1 MEPASVDEEAKEAKP
16 LPKTV
21 EKRLSF
27 RQRMSFRANFTQG
40 WSERVSGVIVARPRA
55 ILACMFAVAVL
66 VVVGLAGVGVEV
78 SVQTQYDW
86 NVEDSVATIRRDMVE
101 AADDDVDDA
110 RLTERSDP
118 TYWWNF
124 YYTTKSF
131 AGKRT
136 CDAPR
141 GLFTPENVREI
152 CETEQLLLRRNYDK
166 YCLLAP
172 GAGDGAGECAPLRQS
187 LAGFFYSADVT
198 ELAGGDC
205 PLLSEADVDAVAA
218 RMYADRDAYGIFLDS
233 GPWDGAGYACR
244 ARSFYAFATPLPGED
259 AIGALG
265 DSQFDDISEDAVKA
279 GDDLLDRFDMKES
292 FMRSAYYKDARAGDP
307 KMSVLWFSNFVL
319 YEEWNFLVFSDLAF
333 AVFSVIFVWIWI
345 RVHVGSTVV
354 ATISMAQIVFS
365 MPLSLFVYRVFL
377 QITYFSPMQILA
389 IFVILGIG
397 ADDVFVYSDAWHQSR
412 AECPPRDGE
421 GEGDVLR
428 RRVAFAYAR
437 ALQAIFNTSFT
448 TAFAFL
454 ATSISPIMPLH
465 TFGVFAAIAI
475 LMNYGLVM
483 TVTPAVWVLC
493 DRAGPGRCGAARA
506 RMASCCSRRCEARK
520 DGRSLS
526 TRFVE
531 AYLRVV
537 SRRRVA
543 LGLVAAMLCGGCA
556 LSVAASRLRPP
567 NAQEEWLPPDH
578 MFSRVLDL
586 TEDGSFDAQ
595 RAQRYPTVSLL
606 WGLDHLSRPKF
617 VRYEPEKHRG
627 DVHYSAPIRLH
638 ETAAQQQVLYA
649 CDQLRTSDGGA
660 LTRPGSTVCFL
671 EEFQAWHA
679 ATYDGATTY
688 DLGAETFDARL
699 SIFRETTAPTNEVN
713 VVASWKELIGFVD
726 GELRFVRVD
735 AKLSVIEEGAMDKK
749 KRRLGQFN
757 DLVDRVERAGGAE
770 FLGDDLFHSSEA
782 WVWYKTQ
789 TALVK
794 GLLLGLSLAFPVAFA
809 VLVLATQ
816 NVILATFAIASI
828 GFIVSSVLGA
838 CYAMGW
844 HLGVKESI
852 AGVIVI
858 GLAVDYTI
866 HLGHMYDHARALG
879 TRDRE
884 AKFEYAMRTMGETVV
899 AGAITT
905 AGSCSFLLACQLT
918 FFTSM
923 AELIVLTIALSLA
936 WALLFFMP
944 LLRVAGPEDDRGNV
958 YAIFRACKDACH
970 L

>member
-1 MEPASVDEEAKEAKP
+1 
-16 LPKTV
+16 
-21 EKRLSF
+21 
-27 RQRMSFRANFTQG
+27 
-40 WSERVSGVIVARPRA
+40 
-55 ILACMFAVAVL
+55 
-66 VVVGLAGVGVEV
+66 
-78 SVQTQYDW
+78 
-86 NVEDSVATIRRDMVE
+86 
-101 AADDDVDDA
+101 
-110 RLTERSDP
+110 
-118 TYWWNF
+118 
-124 YYTTKSF
+124 
-131 AGKRT
+131 
-136 CDAPR
+136 
-141 GLFTPENVREI
+141 
-152 CETEQLLLRRNYDK
+152 
-166 YCLLAP
+166 
-172 GAGDGAGECAPLRQS
+172 
-187 LAGFFYSADVT
+187 
-198 ELAGGDC
+198 
-205 PLLSEADVDAVAA
+205 
-218 RMYADRDAYGIFLDS
+218 
-233 GPWDGAGYACR
+233 
-244 ARSFYAFATPLPGED
+244 
-259 AIGALG
+259 
-265 DSQFDDISEDAVKA
+265 
-279 GDDLLDRFDMKES
+279 MKES

-319 YEEWNFLVFSDLAF
+319 YEEWNFLVFSDLA

-397 ADDVFVYSDAWHQSR
+397 ADGVFVYSGAWHQSR
-412 AECPPRDGE
+412 GCPPRDGE

-448 TAFAFL
+448 TAA
-454 ATSISPIMPLH
+454 PLH

-688 DLGAETFDARL
+688 DLGARPSTRASRSFARRRRPA
-699 SIFRETTAPTNEVN
+699 SEVN

-735 AKLSVIEEGAMDKK
+735 AKLSVIEEGPWTEEAPP
-749 KRRLGQFN
+749 RPVQRPRGPG
-757 DLVDRVERAGGAE
+757 RTGGGAE
-770 FLGDDLFHSSEA
+770 FLGDDLFH
-782 WVWYKTQ
+782 WRRP
-789 TALVK
+789 
-794 GLLLGLSLAFPVAFA
+794 G
-809 VLVLATQ
+809 
-816 NVILATFAIASI
+816 
-828 GFIVSSVLGA
+828 
-838 CYAMGW
+838 
-844 HLGVKESI
+844 
-852 AGVIVI
+852 
-858 GLAVDYTI
+858 
-866 HLGHMYDHARALG
+866 
-879 TRDRE
+879 DRE

>member
-1 MEPASVDEEAKEAKP
+1 MAHSNAVVLD
-16 LPKTV
+16 
-21 EKRLSF
+21 S
-27 RQRMSFRANFTQG
+27 
-40 WSERVSGVIVARPRA
+40 
-55 ILACMFAVAVL
+55 LAMKAL
-66 VVVGLAGVGVEV
+66 L
-78 SVQTQYDW
+78 T
-86 NVEDSVATIRRDMVE
+86 TIRRKSTPQRTYVE
-101 AADDDVDDA
+101 HCDRLCAMLAEEALA
-110 RLTERSDP
+110 RLPGTAYDVPVETPCGTLTTGSAVVVPERDICLVDIMRSG
-118 TYWWNF
+118 
-124 YYTTKSF
+124 
-131 AGKRT
+131 AILQEAVR
-136 CDAPR
+136 R
-141 GLFTPENVREI
+141 VNVREI

-172 GAGDGAGECAPLRQS
+172 APATAPGVRALRQS

-205 PLLSEADVDAVAA
+205 PCSPRRASAPSPRACT
-218 RMYADRDAYGIFLDS
+218 RTGRHGIFLDS

-397 ADDVFVYSDAWHQSR
+397 ADGVFVYSGVAPVARGAAAH
-412 AECPPRDGE
+412 
-421 GEGDVLR
+421 LR
-428 RRVAFAYAR
+428 RLRRDRDLDELRAR
-437 ALQAIFNTSFT
+437 HDGDARGLG
-448 TAFAFL
+448 
-454 ATSISPIMPLH
+454 PVRPRGPRPL
-465 TFGVFAAIAI
+465 
-475 LMNYGLVM
+475 
-483 TVTPAVWVLC
+483 
-493 DRAGPGRCGAARA
+493 RRARA

-531 AYLRVV
+531 AYLAS
-537 SRRRVA
+537 SRGRVA

-586 TEDGSFDAQ
+586 TEDGFARS
-595 RAQRYPTVSLL
+595 AQRYPTVSLL

-649 CDQLRTSDGGA
+649 CDQLRPSGGA
-660 LTRPGSTVCFL
+660 LRGG
-671 EEFQAWHA
+671 QH
-679 ATYDGATTY
+679 
-688 DLGAETFDARL
+688 
-699 SIFRETTAPTNEVN
+699 
-713 VVASWKELIGFVD
+713 
-726 GELRFVRVD
+726 RV
-735 AKLSVIEEGAMDKK
+735 L
-749 KRRLGQFN
+749 
-757 DLVDRVERAGGAE
+757 
-770 FLGDDLFHSSEA
+770 
-782 WVWYKTQ
+782 
-789 TALVK
+789 
-794 GLLLGLSLAFPVAFA
+794 P
-809 VLVLATQ
+809 
-816 NVILATFAIASI
+816 
-828 GFIVSSVLGA
+828 
-838 CYAMGW
+838 
-844 HLGVKESI
+844 
-852 AGVIVI
+852 
-858 GLAVDYTI
+858 
-866 HLGHMYDHARALG
+866 
-879 TRDRE
+879 
-884 AKFEYAMRTMGETVV
+884 
-899 AGAITT
+899 
-905 AGSCSFLLACQLT
+905 
-918 FFTSM
+918 
-923 AELIVLTIALSLA
+923 
-936 WALLFFMP
+936 
-944 LLRVAGPEDDRGNV
+944 
-958 YAIFRACKDACH
+958 
-970 L
+970 

>member
-1 MEPASVDEEAKEAKP
+1 
-16 LPKTV
+16 
-21 EKRLSF
+21 
-27 RQRMSFRANFTQG
+27 
-40 WSERVSGVIVARPRA
+40 
-55 ILACMFAVAVL
+55 
-66 VVVGLAGVGVEV
+66 
-78 SVQTQYDW
+78 
-86 NVEDSVATIRRDMVE
+86 
-101 AADDDVDDA
+101 
-110 RLTERSDP
+110 
-118 TYWWNF
+118 
-124 YYTTKSF
+124 
-131 AGKRT
+131 
-136 CDAPR
+136 
-141 GLFTPENVREI
+141 
-152 CETEQLLLRRNYDK
+152 
-166 YCLLAP
+166 
-172 GAGDGAGECAPLRQS
+172 
-187 LAGFFYSADVT
+187 
-198 ELAGGDC
+198 
-205 PLLSEADVDAVAA
+205 
-218 RMYADRDAYGIFLDS
+218 
-233 GPWDGAGYACR
+233 
-244 ARSFYAFATPLPGED
+244 
-259 AIGALG
+259 
-265 DSQFDDISEDAVKA
+265 
-279 GDDLLDRFDMKES
+279 MKES

-412 AECPPRDGE
+412 GAYRRLAAPR
-421 GEGDVLR
+421 R
-428 RRVAFAYAR
+428 
-437 ALQAIFNTSFT
+437 
-448 TAFAFL
+448 
-454 ATSISPIMPLH
+454 
-465 TFGVFAAIAI
+465 
-475 LMNYGLVM
+475 
-483 TVTPAVWVLC
+483 W
-493 DRAGPGRCGAARA
+493 
-506 RMASCCSRRCEARK
+506 ASR
-520 DGRSLS
+520 
-526 TRFVE
+526 
-531 AYLRVV
+531 
-537 SRRRVA
+537 
-543 LGLVAAMLCGGCA
+543 AMLCGGCA

-586 TEDGSFDAQ
+586 TEDGFDAQ
-595 RAQRYPTVSLL
+595 RSSYPTVSLL

-757 DLVDRVERAGGAE
+757 DLVDRVERAGASSRRRPVPLAGG
-770 FLGDDLFHSSEA
+770 LG
-782 WVWYKTQ
+782 
-789 TALVK
+789 LVQDADGPGQ

-816 NVILATFAIASI
+816 NVILATS
-828 GFIVSSVLGA
+828 
-838 CYAMGW
+838 
-844 HLGVKESI
+844 
-852 AGVIVI
+852 
-858 GLAVDYTI
+858 
-866 HLGHMYDHARALG
+866 
-879 TRDRE
+879 DR
-884 AKFEYAMRTMGETVV
+884 
-899 AGAITT
+899 
-905 AGSCSFLLACQLT
+905 L
-918 FFTSM
+918 
-923 AELIVLTIALSLA
+923 
-936 WALLFFMP
+936 
-944 LLRVAGPEDDRGNV
+944 DR
-958 YAIFRACKDACH
+958 
-970 L
+970 

>member
-1 MEPASVDEEAKEAKP
+1 
-16 LPKTV
+16 
-21 EKRLSF
+21 
-27 RQRMSFRANFTQG
+27 
-40 WSERVSGVIVARPRA
+40 
-55 ILACMFAVAVL
+55 
-66 VVVGLAGVGVEV
+66 
-78 SVQTQYDW
+78 
-86 NVEDSVATIRRDMVE
+86 
-101 AADDDVDDA
+101 
-110 RLTERSDP
+110 
-118 TYWWNF
+118 
-124 YYTTKSF
+124 
-131 AGKRT
+131 
-136 CDAPR
+136 
-141 GLFTPENVREI
+141 
-152 CETEQLLLRRNYDK
+152 
-166 YCLLAP
+166 
-172 GAGDGAGECAPLRQS
+172 
-187 LAGFFYSADVT
+187 
-198 ELAGGDC
+198 
-205 PLLSEADVDAVAA
+205 
-218 RMYADRDAYGIFLDS
+218 
-233 GPWDGAGYACR
+233 
-244 ARSFYAFATPLPGED
+244 
-259 AIGALG
+259 
-265 DSQFDDISEDAVKA
+265 
-279 GDDLLDRFDMKES
+279 
-292 FMRSAYYKDARAGDP
+292 
-307 KMSVLWFSNFVL
+307 MSVLWFSNFVL

-421 GEGDVLR
+421 GEATCSGAASPSPTRAPGD
-428 RRVAFAYAR
+428 
-437 ALQAIFNTSFT
+437 LQHASFT
-448 TAFAFL
+448 AAPFL

-483 TVTPAVWVLC
+483 TVTPAVWVLR
-493 DRAGPGRCGAARA
+493 DRAGPGRRGAARA
-506 RMASCCSRRCEARK
+506 RMASCRSRRCEARK

-638 ETAAQQQVLYA
+638 ETAAQEQVLYA
-649 CDQLRTSDGGA
+649 CDELRAPDGGA

-699 SIFRETTAPTNEVN
+699 STFRETTAPTNEVN

-757 DLVDRVERAGGAE
+757 DLVDRVARAGGAE

-866 HLGHMYDHARALG
+866 HLGHIGRLPSVNPDLRAGRELPRIR
-879 TRDRE
+879 RD
-884 AKFEYAMRTMGETVV
+884 
-899 AGAITT
+899 
-905 AGSCSFLLACQLT
+905 L
-918 FFTSM
+918 
-923 AELIVLTIALSLA
+923 
-936 WALLFFMP
+936 P
-944 LLRVAGPEDDRGNV
+944 
-958 YAIFRACKDACH
+958 
-970 L
+970 

>member
-1 MEPASVDEEAKEAKP
+1 MPSGRCFARSSSAIFARSP
-16 LPKTV
+16 
-21 EKRLSF
+21 
-27 RQRMSFRANFTQG
+27 
-40 WSERVSGVIVARPRA
+40 WS
-55 ILACMFAVAVL
+55 
-66 VVVGLAGVGVEV
+66 
-78 SVQTQYDW
+78 W

-172 GAGDGAGECAPLRQS
+172 GAGDGAGSARPAAVARGLLLLRRRHGARGRR
-187 LAGFFYSADVT
+187 L
-198 ELAGGDC
+198 
-205 PLLSEADVDAVAA
+205 PLLSEADVAPSP
-218 RMYADRDAYGIFLDS
+218 RMYADRARGIFLDS

-265 DSQFDDISEDAVKA
+265 DSQFDDISEDA
-279 GDDLLDRFDMKES
+279 
-292 FMRSAYYKDARAGDP
+292 
-307 KMSVLWFSNFVL
+307 MSVLWFSNFVL

-397 ADDVFVYSDAWHQSR
+397 ADDVFVYSDVAPVARSARR
-412 AECPPRDGE
+412 ATARARRRA
-421 GEGDVLR
+421 R

-437 ALQAIFNTSFT
+437 ALQAIFNTS
-448 TAFAFL
+448 
-454 ATSISPIMPLH
+454 PLH

-483 TVTPAVWVLC
+483 TVAPAVWVLC

-586 TEDGSFDAQ
+586 TEDGADAQ

-649 CDQLRTSDGGA
+649 CDQLRVRRRRSRGRA
-660 LTRPGSTVCFL
+660 APCASSRSFRPGTRRP
-671 EEFQAWHA
+671 
-679 ATYDGATTY
+679 TTAPRPTTS
-688 DLGAETFDARL
+688 AETFDARL
-699 SIFRETTAPTNEVN
+699 SIFREATAPANEVN

-735 AKLSVIEEGAMDKK
+735 AKLGHRGGPWT
-749 KRRLGQFN
+749 RRSAASASSTTSWTGSN
-757 DLVDRVERAGGAE
+757 GRRRE
-770 FLGDDLFHSSEA
+770 FLGDDLFHS
-782 WVWYKTQ
+782 
-789 TALVK
+789 
-794 GLLLGLSLAFPVAFA
+794 
-809 VLVLATQ
+809 
-816 NVILATFAIASI
+816 
-828 GFIVSSVLGA
+828 
-838 CYAMGW
+838 
-844 HLGVKESI
+844 
-852 AGVIVI
+852 
-858 GLAVDYTI
+858 
-866 HLGHMYDHARALG
+866 
-879 TRDRE
+879 
-884 AKFEYAMRTMGETVV
+884 
-899 AGAITT
+899 
-905 AGSCSFLLACQLT
+905 
-918 FFTSM
+918 
-923 AELIVLTIALSLA
+923 
-936 WALLFFMP
+936 
-944 LLRVAGPEDDRGNV
+944 
-958 YAIFRACKDACH
+958 
-970 L
+970 